1 MATVIKESQ
10 TTSGKASIMKIF
22 RWIDSLLVWIAI
34 KLILVYRYTLSPV
47 IGNQCRFYPSCSRYS
62 EESLLTHGFFR
73 GTYLTLIRLL
83 KCHPWHP
90 GGEDLVPPKTHQCC
104 SHSHSHHHGSH

>member
-1 MATVIKESQ
+1 
-10 TTSGKASIMKIF
+10 MKLF
-22 RWIDSLLVWIAI
+22 FYLDKGFVWVAV
-34 KLILVYRYTLSPV
+34 KLIHIYRYTLSPI

-62 EESLLTHGFFR
+62 EESLQTHGFFR
-73 GTYLTLIRLL
+73 GVYLTVIRLL

-90 GGEDLVPPKTHQCC
+90 GGEDPVPTKTNQCC